1 MGPQLDQA
9 KSQSFAQRMLGT
21 LNQASVALMTVT
33 GHKVGLFDL
42 MADLPASTSEQ
53 IAAAGALDERYVREW
68 LGAMVT
74 GAIVEYDPAERT
86 YRLPPEHAAYLTRS
100 AGADNLAVMMQFVP
114 MMASVESKVAECFRE
129 GGGVAY
135 SHFDDF
141 HPLMVE
147 CSGGVQD
154 ASLLSTTLPL
164 VPGIVEKLHS
174 GIDVLDV
181 GCGSGHAVNVMAR
194 AYLNSR
200 FVGYDFSEEGVAAGR
215 AESKQWGLANT
226 RFEVKDVSSIG
237 DRASYD
243 FITAFDAIHDQ
254 AAPRAVLQE
263 IANALRP
270 DGTFLMV
277 DIAAS
282 SNLEENLDHVL
293 GPYLYSI
300 STFHC
305 MTVSLALGG
314 EGLGTAWG
322 EQKARELLTEAGFAR
337 VDVKRVEKDI
347 INNYYIAGGVGA

>member
-1 MGPQLDQA
+1 M
-9 KSQSFAQRMLGT
+9 KSGFDAARAQSFAARMLGT
-21 LNQASVALMTVT
+21 LNHASLALMTVT

-42 MADLPASTSEQ
+42 MANLPPSTSEQ
-53 IAAAGALDERYVREW
+53 IAVAGKLDERYVREW

-74 GAIVEYDPAERT
+74 GAIVEYDAVEKS
-86 YRLPPEHAAYLTRS
+86 YRLPREHAAYLTRS
-100 AGADNLAVMMQFVP
+100 AGADNMAVMMQFVP
-114 MMASVESKVAECFRE
+114 MMASVESDVAECFRQ
-129 GGGVAY
+129 GGGVPY

-147 CSGGVQD
+147 CSSGVQD
-154 ASLLSTTLPL
+154 ASLLSKTLPL
-164 VPGIVEKLHS
+164 VPGIVERLQR

-181 GCGSGHAVNVMAR
+181 GCGSGHAVNVMAQ
-194 AYLNSR
+194 AYPNSR
-200 FVGYDFSEEGVAAGR
+200 FVGYDFSTEGVAAGR
-215 AESKQWGLANT
+215 AQSEQWGLANT
-226 RFEVKDVSSIG
+226 RFEVKDVTSLG
-237 DRASYD
+237 DGASFD

-254 AAPRAVLQE
+254 AAPRAVLKQ
-263 IANALRP
+263 IADALRP
-270 DGTFLMV
+270 AGTFLMV

-322 EQKARELLTEAGFAR
+322 EQKARELLAEAGFTR

-347 INNYYIAGGVGA
+347 INNYYVADRVGA